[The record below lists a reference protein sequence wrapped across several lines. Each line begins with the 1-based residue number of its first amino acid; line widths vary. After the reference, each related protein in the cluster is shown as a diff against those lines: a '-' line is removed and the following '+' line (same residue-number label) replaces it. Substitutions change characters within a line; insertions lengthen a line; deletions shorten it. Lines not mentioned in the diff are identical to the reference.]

1 MSLRASSIA
10 LSMQFALM
18 LSAQSQQQSTAPPH
32 SDQQVTVTAYRIPTP
47 VESTATSTSVLG
59 QVQLQSMPS
68 PALDDQLR
76 QVAGVELYRRT
87 SSLVANPTTQ
97 GITLRGLGSTAASR
111 TLVLS
116 DGVPALDS
124 FAGYIHWTE
133 FPPLSVQ
140 SVELVQGAASDLYGS
155 NALSGVIHILR
166 PQPAARDLQFESR
179 GGGEGMREASALAT
193 DVRGPW
199 EALLNLHWLV
209 TDGYTLVAAN
219 LRGPVDQP
227 SNLHSQFAYSEVRR
241 KFKADANAFVRGTG
255 MNEARGNG
263 TLLQSNATR
272 LWRYAG
278 GADWHRAGDWQ
289 LRLFG
294 SNEGYRQS
302 FSSIDTARMVA
313 TLTRLERTPAQEL
326 GGSLLWTHTL
336 GKDAVALLGSDV
348 HDVRATDLETAIGG
362 GVING
367 YTNVGGATG
376 YTDTKARQRQTGIFA
391 EALYSH
397 GPWNA
402 SAALRGDHAATFDG
416 NESAGGSQKG
426 AGAYPNTAEDVA
438 NPKLGLVRRITPHIA
453 LSASAGRA
461 FRVPTLNELYRTGQ
475 VGQII
480 TQPNAALQAERA
492 MGVES
497 GVQMESNRAG
507 TRLHASYFWTE
518 VNRPIIAV
526 TQTTT
531 INLRENLGQIRS
543 RGISLDWQSTP
554 LQWMTLGGGYQFANA
569 TVTRGPIDIG
579 NWIPEVAHNMATLLV
594 NLHRDGWGVLHATG
608 RVSGHMYDDDVNQ
621 YRLSGYFRLDL
632 SAERRF
638 GSHAVLS
645 AGVENAFNR
654 RIQAGRTPV
663 LTLASPQD
671 VSVGLRW
678 DFHPTGASQ

>member
-1 MSLRASSIA
+1 MFLHVSSIA
-10 LSMQFALM
+10 CCLSFATL
-18 LSAQSQQQSTAPPH
+18 LSAQSRQQPTAPPH
-32 SDQQVTVTAYRIPTP
+32 PVQQVTVTAYRIPTP

-59 QVQLQSMPS
+59 KVQLQSIPS

-116 DGVPALDS
+116 DGIPVLDP

-166 PQPAARDLQFESR
+166 PQPAARDLEFESS

-193 DVRGPW
+193 DAHGPW
-199 EALLNLHWLV
+199 EALLHLHWLV
-209 TDGYTLVAAN
+209 TDGYTLVAPN
-219 LRGPVDQP
+219 LQGPVDQS
-227 SNLHSQFAYSEVRR
+227 SNLHSQFAFNEVRR
-241 KFKADANAFVRGTG
+241 RFNQDASAFLRGTV
-255 MNEARGNG
+255 MNEARSNG
-263 TLLQSNATR
+263 TLLQNNATR

-278 GADWHRAGDWQ
+278 GVDAHREGDWQ
-289 LRLFG
+289 IRLFG

-302 FSSIDTARMVA
+302 FSSINTARTVE

-336 GKDAVALLGSDV
+336 GKDVVVLLGSDV

-362 GVING
+362 GVVTG
-367 YTNVGGATG
+367 HTNIGNPTG
-376 YTDTKARQRQTGIFA
+376 YTDTTARQRQTGIFA
-391 EALYSH
+391 EAMYTR
-397 GPWNA
+397 GPWSA

-416 NESAGGSQKG
+416 NESATGSQMG
-426 AGAYPNTAEDVA
+426 AGAYPSTAEDVA
-438 NPKLGLVRRITPHIA
+438 NPKLGLVRRINPHIA

-475 VGQII
+475 VGQIV
-480 TQPNAALQAERA
+480 TQPNASLLAERA
-492 MGVES
+492 VGTEA
-497 GVQMESNRAG
+497 GVQIESSSGNS
-507 TRLHASYFWTE
+507 RLHASYFWTE
-518 VNRPIIAV
+518 VNRPVVAV
-526 TQTTT
+526 TQSATVDQ
-531 INLRENLGQIRS
+531 RENLGQIRS
-543 RGISLDWQSTP
+543 RGVSLDWQSAP
-554 LQWMTLGGGYQFANA
+554 LQWMTLGGGYQFAIA

-621 YRLSGYFRLDL
+621 YRLSGYFRLDI

-638 GSHAVLS
+638 GSHAVLT
-645 AGVENAFNR
+645 AGVENALNR
-654 RIQAGRTPV
+654 SIQAGRTPV
-663 LTLASPQD
+663 LTLASPQNF
-671 VSVGLRW
+671 SVGLRW
-678 DFHPTGASQ
+678 DFHPSGALH